1 MRMCK
6 HVAARHN
13 LKVVFLTV
21 GFQVIR
27 ISHSDAV
34 IRCVMKSR
42 VYANYISHCLNRDV
56 TFSAIPQGALLIQL
70 STYCC
75 YFH

>member
-1 MRMCK
+1 MALK
-6 HVAARHN
+6 HN
-13 LKVVFLTV
+13 LTV
-21 GFQVIR
+21 GFKVIW

-34 IRCVMKSR
+34 MRDVFKSR
-42 VYANYISHCLNRDV
+42 LYTNYISHCLNRHV
-56 TFSAIPQGALLIQL
+56 TPSAIPQGALLIQL